1 MVLHF
6 FLAQRRKVDAL
17 EFDRA
22 RRDVTV
28 AGKRRM
34 TARPDVVLPQPDS
47 PTRPT
52 HSPGS
57 MLSEKSSTAVTKD
70 FRVANLT

>member
-28 AGKRRM
+28 AGQETHDGQARRRLA
-34 TARPDVVLPQPDS
+34 TARLPDETDAF
-47 PTRPT
+47 TRVDV
-52 HSPGS
+52 
-57 MLSEKSSTAVTKD
+57 E
-70 FRVANLT
+70 